1 MQAIKTHLQ
10 AIKEDTLN
18 TETLTNLIMA
28 RQNKTVINGIEII
41 LPIQGNKMT
50 FKERLRDAKKQ
61 AETIVKLLN

>member
-1 MQAIKTHLQ
+1 
-10 AIKEDTLN
+10 
-18 TETLTNLIMA
+18 MA